1 MKFLL
6 FVFIIFTFIKTFS
19 YGLFELR
26 TNKNKPGAITIICVA
41 LGSCILTSIV
51 LLTKTPH

>member
-6 FVFIIFTFIKTFS
+6 FIFIIFTFIKTIS
-19 YGLFELR
+19 YGLFELK
-26 TNKNKPGAITIICVA
+26 TNKNKPGAITIICIT

-51 LLTKTPH
+51 LLIKTPH